1 MKSIRRKSLSVL
13 KNSIRMKSKCRK
25 SIRMKNTRIYGKR
38 TKCIINSKR
47 TKGLQIKS
55 IYK

>member
-1 MKSIRRKSLSVL
+1 
-13 KNSIRMKSKCRK
+13 
-25 SIRMKNTRIYGKR
+25 MKNTRINGKR

-55 IYK
+55 IQMKSIRIEYSVK